1 MSQAIIDALGHDT
14 ETSHNSPKSLARI
27 PLSFLPS
34 EVIRAIYRWGPDSLT
49 SVLTRGDKSIR
60 MTGPAILVRVD
71 DFPRWDLKFEDFV
84 QFDSIMAHYEVPYIL
99 GVTPK
104 CEFHRGS
111 PRSLTVDELRFLH
124 ERVRENGIELAL
136 HGFTHQPRNFRG
148 LLTEIA
154 TYSEAELRAQLIRMD
169 MWFDSVRLPRPRV
182 FVPPFNT
189 FTQQNYV
196 VLRRRFSIVTGGS
209 SSLSTFGKF
218 KPQKDGPSLYLP
230 SYGHLY
236 GQARQI
242 RPHLHALSGSNWPSI
257 ITLHWAWE
265 AEDHYRQLELLIDEL
280 VHELTIWSVERL
292 MKKLALE

>member
-196 VLRRRFSIVTGGS
+196 VLDCHWRVELTLDVWQVQTAEGWTLPVPTFVRTPLRASASNSPTSACAFREQLAQHNHTPLGMGGRRP
-209 SSLSTFGKF
+209 LSTTRV
-218 KPQKDGPSLYLP
+218 
-230 SYGHLY
+230 
-236 GQARQI
+236 A
-242 RPHLHALSGSNWPSI
+242 N
-257 ITLHWAWE
+257 
-265 AEDHYRQLELLIDEL
+265 
-280 VHELTIWSVERL
+280 
-292 MKKLALE
+292 